1 VKGKCTMPLAES
13 IFFNLRVKLKK
24 IKTWTKEQESKEW
37 RQKKN
42 KQIQHKLRLK
52 GEIKE
57 NKTFIKRSRKKN
69 TKS

>member
-1 VKGKCTMPLAES
+1 MNQRTRIKRMKT
-13 IFFNLRVKLKK
+13 KK
-24 IKTWTKEQESKEW
+24 K
-37 RQKKN
+37 KKN